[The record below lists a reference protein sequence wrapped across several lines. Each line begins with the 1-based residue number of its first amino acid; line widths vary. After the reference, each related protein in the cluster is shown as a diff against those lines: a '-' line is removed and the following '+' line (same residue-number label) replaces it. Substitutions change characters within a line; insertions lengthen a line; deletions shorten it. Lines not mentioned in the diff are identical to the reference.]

1 MYIKNKD
8 AYHTKMINSKK
19 NISDEVAPPP
29 PTDYLLII

>member
-19 NISDEVAPPP
+19 NISDEVDPP
-29 PTDYLLII
+29 PTDY